1 MYVYIYTYM
10 RVYIYV
16 CMYVRMY
23 LCLYLYLYLSLYT
36 YIYIHT
42 YVCMCIYI
50 YIYIDRASAYPN
62 RADIEFSDLR
72 VPDFGFRAYG
82 PRASRACRGR
92 VPSAESG
99 LKVYA

>member
-1 MYVYIYTYM
+1 MSISISISISIYI
-10 RVYIYV
+10 
-16 CMYVRMY
+16 
-23 LCLYLYLYLSLYT
+23 
-36 YIYIHT
+36 YIYIHM
-42 YVCMCIYI
+42 YVCVYT